1 MCSRLSFAET
11 QKVLIY
17 WISNSCEGN
26 TRNVLNESV
35 GEQFCI
41 NSLVDNLIFPALNVA
56 CVQLLQVLNHRHN
69 NTNETAKVKMERGR
83 ATEEEA
89 FVIEE
94 IVYVDEHELQDTA
107 AVEIS
112 ADENSSTERELDD
125 DGDTV
130 ASSTSTTAHERS
142 EQEGNLIKKF
152 ISGELSFSEYNKQ
165 MDKNDSD
172 EENDATLIDSD
183 SDTDETG
190 PSAISKRT
198 KASQHFEDEL
208 HKSRKDALRGIL
220 KGRDKMRDGRH
231 RRRCVLP
238 AALQGLM
245 GEANLRYA
253 RGQNELA
260 EKVCLEIIRQ
270 VPLAPEPFLTLAQ
283 IHDSNPDKYLQFS
296 LIAAHL
302 NPADSEQWVR
312 IAQFYIEQNDVR
324 RAINCYTKAIKFNP
338 KDIDL
343 RLKRI
348 ELLESIKD
356 EKMASRCWFSLVFII
371 PVEEAQFLMQTGKRV
386 AEQLIQAKKYA
397 KAMEIMAYLYRRV
410 SRLFRNE
417 DLNQLFELLI
427 TNNDYKQVIDIL
439 CGHTDAKVTYKQES
453 KPSTS
458 AGGAATVA
466 TTTAVDHV
474 FIPKVMILDFRS
486 KLIVCLVNLRAF
498 HLMDQLVGNILDHIN
513 VESAGDCYL
522 DVAEALMKVE
532 RYADAIRLL
541 RPLVQSSNYSLAAVW
556 LRYADCF
563 RATADFDRAIESY
576 AQVVSMAPQHFDAR
590 LTLAALLKQQGRDG
604 EALQA
609 LEQNL
614 ECDLIDPV
622 VLYERCFMLK
632 AIGDIDQYVTVAM
645 LLISRHCIRLRNAYE
660 MFVVTHTSKHSN
672 KVQLIR
678 ENRRARK
685 EPIEDEDGPEF
696 VRIDDSQPSVDEEFN
711 LLRDVLQVLY
721 ERGNV
726 ALMQRFAFT
735 TLSSRRLGLFYGRQM
750 YFYALLSAIFNRDS
764 QFGFVLIKDLVVKH
778 MRNHRI
784 WNLFNVLIQCTDYT
798 WRYSRFLNRLL
809 NRSELG
815 IDEWPKI
822 LRANYCIVSGTY
834 KYALDD
840 YMRIYKHTRS
850 ALVALLIGV
859 TYMSI
864 AQQRFTTKK
873 QMLIAQAISF
883 LNTYAKIREPEAY
896 AEIQYNLG
904 RLHHQC
910 GMCHIAV
917 HHYKQVLNYTNE
929 LTAKHPK
936 HLDLRREAA
945 FNLHLIYKKSGNVE
959 LARKILYD
967 YIVV

>member
-1 MCSRLSFAET
+1 
-11 QKVLIY
+11 
-17 WISNSCEGN
+17 
-26 TRNVLNESV
+26 
-35 GEQFCI
+35 
-41 NSLVDNLIFPALNVA
+41 
-56 CVQLLQVLNHRHN
+56 
-69 NTNETAKVKMERGR
+69 MENAR
-83 ATEEEA
+83 ATEQEGYM
-89 FVIEE
+89 IEE
-94 IVYVDEHELQDTA
+94 IVYVDEHELQEATG
-107 AVEIS
+107 VEIS
-112 ADENSSTERELDD
+112 TDGNSGTEREPDD
-125 DGDTV
+125 DMDT
-130 ASSTSTTAHERS
+130 AGGSTSDTNHERS

-183 SDTDETG
+183 SDNGEVG
-190 PSAISKRT
+190 PSTAAKRT
-198 KASQHFEDEL
+198 KASQYFEDEL

-348 ELLESIKD
+348 ELLESIND
-356 EKMASRCWFSLVFII
+356 EKMVSRCWYSLVFII
-371 PVEEAQFLMQTGKRV
+371 PVEEAPFLMQTGKRV

-397 KAMEIMAYLYRRV
+397 KALEIMSYLYRRV

-427 TNNDYKQVIDIL
+427 TNNDFRQVIDIL
-439 CGHTDAKVTYKQES
+439 CEHTDAKVTYKQS
-453 KPSTS
+453 S
-458 AGGAATVA
+458 APGAANGHNETGTA
-466 TTTAVDHV
+466 TAVDQAH
-474 FIPKVMILDFRS
+474 IPKVMILDFRS

-498 HLMDQLVGNILDHIN
+498 HLMDQLVTNILAHIDI
-513 VESAGDCYL
+513 ESAGDCYL

-532 RYADAIRLL
+532 RYDDAIRLL
-541 RPLVQSSNYSLAAVW
+541 QPLVQSTNYSLAAVW

-563 RATADFDRAIESY
+563 RATANFDQAIESY

-614 ECDLIDPV
+614 ESDLIDPV

-632 AIGDIDQYVTVAM
+632 EIGDIDQYVTVAM

-672 KVQLIR
+672 KLQLIR

-696 VRIDDSQPSVDEEFN
+696 VRVDDSQPSVDEEFN
-711 LLRDVLQVLY
+711 LLKAALQVMY
-721 ERGNV
+721 ERGNY

-840 YMRIYKHTRS
+840 YIRIYKHTRS

-883 LNTYAKIREPEAY
+883 LNSYAKLREPEAY

-917 HHYKQVLNYTNE
+917 HHYKQVLSYSNE
-929 LTAKHPK
+929 LMAQHPR

-959 LARKILYD
+959 LARRILYE

>member
-1 MCSRLSFAET
+1 MDAE
-11 QKVLIY
+11 
-17 WISNSCEGN
+17 
-26 TRNVLNESV
+26 R
-35 GEQFCI
+35 
-41 NSLVDNLIFPALNVA
+41 
-56 CVQLLQVLNHRHN
+56 
-69 NTNETAKVKMERGR
+69 ETAEQ
-83 ATEEEA
+83 EEY
-89 FVIEE
+89 VIEE
-94 IVYVDEHELQDTA
+94 IVYIDDNDIQEETGVDM
-107 AVEIS
+107 S
-112 ADENSSTERELDD
+112 ADDNSGTEREHEDD
-125 DGDTV
+125 TDTAGGS
-130 ASSTSTTAHERS
+130 ASDTNQERS

-172 EENDATLIDSD
+172 EEHDATLLDSD
-183 SDTDETG
+183 SDNDETG
-190 PSAISKRT
+190 PSTASKRT

-312 IAQFYIEQNDVR
+312 IAQFYIEQGDVR

-348 ELLESIKD
+348 ELLESIND
-356 EKMASRCWFSLVFII
+356 EKMASRCWYSLVFII
-371 PVEEAQFLMQTGKRV
+371 PVEEGSFLMQTGKRV
-386 AEQLIQAKKYA
+386 AERLIQTKKYA
-397 KAMEIMAYLYRRV
+397 KALEIMSYLYRRV
-410 SRLFRNE
+410 NNLFHNE

-427 TNNDYKQVIDIL
+427 LNNEFKQVIDIL
-439 CGHTDAKVTYKQES
+439 CTHTELRMTY
-453 KPSTS
+453 STKMPTNANVIS
-458 AGGAATVA
+458 TIERVY
-466 TTTAVDHV
+466 
-474 FIPKVMILDFRS
+474 IPKVMILDFRS

-498 HLMDQLVGNILDHIN
+498 HLIDQLVDNILEHIN
-513 VESAGDCYL
+513 IESAGDCYL

-541 RPLVQSSNYSLAAVW
+541 RPLVQSKNYSLAAVW

-563 RATADFDRAIESY
+563 RATGEFEQAIESY

-590 LTLAALLKQQGRDG
+590 LTLAALLKQQGRDD

-614 ECDLIDPV
+614 ESDLIDPV

-632 AIGDIDQYVTVAM
+632 EIGDIDQYVTVAM

-672 KVQLIR
+672 KLQLIR

-696 VRIDDSQPSVDEEFN
+696 ARIDDSQPSVEEEFN
-711 LLRDVLQVLY
+711 LMRSVLQVLY

-735 TLSSRRLGLFYGRQM
+735 TLSSRRLGLYYGRQM
-750 YFYALLSAIFNRDS
+750 YFYALLSTIFNRDS
-764 QFGFVLIKDLVVKH
+764 NFGFVLIKDLIVKH
-778 MRNHRI
+778 LNNHRI
-784 WNLFNVLIQCTDYT
+784 WNLFNVLIQYTDYT

-815 IDEWPKI
+815 IGEWPKI

-840 YMRIYKHTRS
+840 YMRIYKSTRS

-883 LNTYAKIREPEAY
+883 LNAYAKVREPEAY

-917 HHYKQVLNYTNE
+917 HHYKQVLSFTNE

-945 FNLHLIYKKSGNVE
+945 FNLHLIYKKSGNME

>member
-1 MCSRLSFAET
+1 MNNDRAAE
-11 QKVLIY
+11 
-17 WISNSCEGN
+17 
-26 TRNVLNESV
+26 
-35 GEQFCI
+35 
-41 NSLVDNLIFPALNVA
+41 A
-56 CVQLLQVLNHRHN
+56 
-69 NTNETAKVKMERGR
+69 
-83 ATEEEA
+83 EEY
-89 FVIEE
+89 VIEE
-94 IVYVDEHELQDTA
+94 IVYVDEHDTPGNELSTDDY
-107 AVEIS
+107 S
-112 ADENSSTERELDD
+112 GTERENDN
-125 DGDTV
+125 DTDTAGGS
-130 ASSTSTTAHERS
+130 ASDTNHERS
-142 EQEGNLIKKF
+142 LQAGNLIKKF

-165 MDKNDSD
+165 MDKNESD
-172 EENDATLIDSD
+172 EDNDVTLIDSD
-183 SDTDETG
+183 SDNDIVASTT
-190 PSAISKRT
+190 ISKRT

-312 IAQFYIEQNDVR
+312 IAQFYIEQGDIR

-348 ELLESIKD
+348 ELLESIND
-356 EKMASRCWFSLVFII
+356 EKMASRCWYSLVFII
-371 PVEEAQFLMQTGKRV
+371 PGEEGQFLMETGKSV
-386 AEQLIQAKKYA
+386 AKRLIETKKYV
-397 KAMEIMAYLYRRV
+397 KALEIMSYLYRRV
-410 SRLFRNE
+410 SNLFRNE

-427 TNNDYKQVIDIL
+427 ANNDYRRVIEIL
-439 CGHTDAKVTYKQES
+439 CAHTDLQVTYDTKNLDSSGIGQ
-453 KPSTS
+453 
-458 AGGAATVA
+458 VQ
-466 TTTAVDHV
+466 
-474 FIPKVMILDFRS
+474 IPAVMILDFRS
-486 KLIVCLVNLRAF
+486 KLIVCLVNMRAF
-498 HLMDQLVGNILDHIN
+498 HLMDQLVGNILEHIN
-513 VESAGDCYL
+513 IESAGDCYL
-522 DVAEALMKVE
+522 DVAEALMKIE

-541 RPLVQSSNYSLAAVW
+541 RPLVQSNNYSLAAVW
-556 LRYADCF
+556 LRYADCY
-563 RATADFDRAIESY
+563 RAIGEFDQAIESY

-590 LTLAALLKQQGRDG
+590 LTLAALLKQQGRDS

-614 ECDLIDPV
+614 ENDVIDPV
-622 VLYERCFMLK
+622 VLFERSFMLK
-632 AIGDIDQYVTVAM
+632 EIGDIDQFVTVAM
-645 LLISRHCIRLRNAYE
+645 LLLSRHCIRLRNAYE

-672 KVQLIR
+672 KLQLIR
-678 ENRRARK
+678 ENRRSRK
-685 EPIEDEDGPEF
+685 EPLEDEDGPEF
-696 VRIDDSQPSVDEEFN
+696 VRVDDSQPTVEEEFSM
-711 LLRDVLQVLY
+711 LKSVLQVLY

-735 TLSSRRLGLFYGRQM
+735 TLSSRRLGLYYGRQM
-750 YFYALLSAIFNRDS
+750 YFYALLSTIFNRDS
-764 QFGFVLIKDLVVKH
+764 NFGFVLIKDLIVKH
-778 MRNHRI
+778 LSNHRI
-784 WNLFNVLIQCTDYT
+784 WNLFNVLIQYTDYSF
-798 WRYSRFLNRLL
+798 RYSRFLNRLL

-815 IDEWPKI
+815 IGEWPKI

-883 LNTYAKIREPEAY
+883 LNAYAKIREPEAY
-896 AEIQYNLG
+896 AEMQYNLG
-904 RLHHQC
+904 RLHQQC

-917 HHYKQVLNYTNE
+917 HHYKQVLNFTNE
-929 LTAKHPK
+929 LTTMYPK

-945 FNLHLIYKKSGNVE
+945 FNLHLIYKKSGNME
-959 LARKILYD
+959 LARKMLYD